1 MTFLSETENG
11 GSKVDNHSVAKELN
25 KFLKG
30 MYMGIHAYEHF
41 IEKLEDEGVRA
52 EFQRMQQE
60 HKHNA
65 ALIAERTQNLGA
77 VPADD
82 EGIAGS
88 IQGYISSFFL
98 PDSQDAIV
106 DKTLTGEDYYAIQM
120 SEENVRGDLDPES
133 RRLVETVLGTDRK
146 HVEYLNTLKGR
157 V

>member
-1 MTFLSETENG
+1 M
-11 GSKVDNHSVAKELN
+11 DNHSVAKELN

-41 IEKLEDEGVRA
+41 IEKIADEGVRA

-60 HKHNA
+60 HKQNA
-65 ALIAERTQNLGA
+65 AL
-77 VPADD
+77 
-82 EGIAGS
+82 
-88 IQGYISSFFL
+88 
-98 PDSQDAIV
+98 

-133 RRLVETVLGTDRK
+133 RRLVEKVLDTDRK
-146 HVEYLNTLKGR
+146 HVEYLNTLKGK